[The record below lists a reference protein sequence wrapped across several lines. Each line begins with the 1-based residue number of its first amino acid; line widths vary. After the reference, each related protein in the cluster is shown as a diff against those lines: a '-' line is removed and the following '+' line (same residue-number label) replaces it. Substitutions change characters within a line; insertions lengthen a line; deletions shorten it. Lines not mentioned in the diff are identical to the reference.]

1 VILRFELEQELING
15 NLSVSQLPQA
25 WNQKMEDY
33 LGIVPDT
40 YRDGCLQDIH
50 WTMVG
55 FGYFPTYTLG
65 NFYAAQFLEAAQ
77 DQVVEIKEQ
86 LSQGDLTNLAIWLR
100 ENIHQYGRKL
110 RPAEIV
116 FRATGKPLDQEA
128 FIRYAFTKFGE
139 LYNLN

>member
-1 VILRFELEQELING
+1 
-15 NLSVSQLPQA
+15 
-25 WNQKMEDY
+25 M
-33 LGIVPDT
+33 
-40 YRDGCLQDIH
+40 H

-77 DQVVEIKEQ
+77 DQVVEIREQ
-86 LSQGDLTNLAIWLR
+86 LSQGDLTSMTTWLR

-116 FRATGKPLDQEA
+116 FRATGRSLNEEA
-128 FIRYAFTKFGE
+128 FVRYIYSKFGE